1 MNENAAGGIVTSVA
15 TENANEVTV
24 DDDRFEVADG
34 NLKLTVGTALNFESD
49 TSPIEVTITASGDG
63 ESDAHVVSV
72 SINDVN
78 EAPTIS
84 VAAMTTDEAMAAGVD
99 PDLMVAEDSDGSI
112 PGAVVAHIELSDEDT
127 GNTHTLTVSDD
138 RFEAIQAFGQW
149 WLKLKEGADL
159 DYETEDTITLTVT
172 VTDSGDPA
180 LSTDSAEVTITV
192 TNVDEAPSAPEVRDG
207 SFSIAENT
215 AGAVITSLADS
226 TDPEGDDITYSVDD
240 ERFEITSGLV
250 LKLKDGMSLNFEDGA
265 SVDLVVSASD
275 PADNSSQTTV
285 TLTVGDLNEA
295 PSVTADD
302 HAVDENVAG
311 SGLGAITP
319 SDPDAG
325 DTLTIELSGDD
336 RFEARQDDQ
345 GGWWVAL
352 KDGESL
358 DYETDQ
364 SIMLTVTVTDAAG
377 LSASTDVTITVNDV
391 NENPSIDVRDG
402 EVVPEV
408 GATSSLTVDE
418 NAMGADLPPLALIE
432 VMDPDAADAGM
443 LTGDDGMMATSVDD
457 DRFEVKLDSVGGL
470 WLALKADQ
478 SLDHEAETAGTVDV
492 TVTFTDSAGNT
503 ASEVATVMITDLNEA
518 PSVMVQDGAT
528 PGGVEASSTVDEN
541 VAGAILGEILITDPD
556 DGDTVT
562 PSVTDDRF
570 EVTQDDGG
578 WWLKLKDDASLNY
591 EDSAT
596 VDVTVTVTDAEGL
609 TAETVAMITVND
621 IGESPTAPMP
631 RATEL
636 SVDENVAGDVVT
648 VLDSS
653 DPQDDAFTFQVNDS
667 RFEVNDEGVL
677 KLKDDMALDHEA
689 VSSIDL
695 ELTATDEL
703 GHVSSVTAVTV
714 MVNDM
719 NEKPIAVGMID
730 DIAANAGRETD
741 IPVDLTALFSDPD
754 DGDAIVRWELSGNPS
769 WLGLSVEYTTDGN
782 GNEQVIGHLR
792 GTPPT
797 TGDESAAAHGVTITA
812 SDAGG
817 ASGETTFHVVVDD
830 LNDDVTGVNLLD
842 DNGNSIVEVEVDENN
857 ASGVVLGE
865 ITVDDQDHPSH
876 PNGMH
881 LVVVNDPRFEIKIDD
896 QGGYWLALKEGV
908 SLNHE
913 HPTENGVVDVV
924 VTAID
929 MNGEQNSAAAQAR
942 GADRYKGTQDSATF
956 TVVVN
961 DVNDA
966 PKAGTIGNWWVTVD
980 DSIDQADEVNAG
992 ALLSV
997 SLETA
1002 DDDFP
1007 AFTDDD
1013 LDAGDRL
1020 TYSISGAS
1028 WVEIDENTG
1037 DITNVKGILPGRGV
1051 HRVTVTATDSDG
1063 ESASASFNINV
1074 AHSDAAADG
1083 TLTGD
1088 NAGPKAND
1096 ATGNYKENSGEVRVA
1111 TFTVTDLDQDIPD
1124 HPFAIKSVE
1133 IIRVQNA
1140 DALTVN
1146 DDGSTATGTPDSLN
1160 SIDDADTTLV
1170 NEAQVTAGYG
1180 GAFRLSDPIKNGATW
1195 TYHIYARD
1203 TDPKTSVN
1211 TLSRLSHEDVEEISI
1226 TVRVTDGTGATDDA
1240 EIDIN
1245 INNVNEAPTVVRATP
1260 SNPTGTL
1267 LSDGTADTPGN
1278 LRVNQS
1284 EGNKVVLYINLES
1297 LWTDD
1302 ATDADDLIFGASS
1315 SASWIEILYGP
1326 GKWDDIIKGPDG
1338 NTGGGDD
1345 LTWGTP
1351 GGTNVG
1357 RQVGTAPTGATDDSW
1372 VVIVEIDRTDRN
1384 TQGDQGSFTLTARD
1398 AGGATGSVTVP
1409 VTVTDENEA
1418 IGANAVSIS
1427 GSTRE
1432 GSTLRATFNENRDPD
1447 LAGAESAAIV
1457 LYTWYSGDATSQT
1470 DVIQRGTSNELSLTQ
1485 ANVDDYIRVQVTY
1498 YEVFKGQF
1506 VSNTAGTVED
1516 TTERAISNT
1525 PNDGV
1530 GSFTIMAGANMLTAA
1545 AVVADG
1551 DYGRAG
1557 VPAANITYSWQMSAN
1572 GVGGWINVADD
1583 DTDPTNNN
1591 VLDLD
1596 DGEGQYYRAV
1606 ATYNANNDD
1615 DGVDTTTEEMES
1627 VYSHAVRVADIRDT
1641 ANDDTPPTGPTETPA
1656 QLTPSGSA
1664 FPGGTL
1670 SVIDQGLSSVQWQ
1683 VQRGPNWV
1691 DIPGATGRDLSVTS
1705 ELAGSSVRALA
1716 TYDSTDPNN
1725 PGVTAIVD
1733 STPAAV
1739 GGQPSGTAPPSAVAD
1754 YPITGSVMGS
1764 GHARTATANAGDGVL
1779 SGHTVTIT
1787 DMVPLRSLFQDPDTA
1802 RLTYTAASTTTT
1814 ISGGTNANGS
1824 FVAQV
1829 DSGVLVLDL
1838 ISGDLTYVS
1847 DQLRNHDGDP
1857 ADGTGNVLN
1866 LDITADDSGNAGGTS
1881 RTSAAN
1887 TFGDV
1892 VIRINVAPTGIN
1904 FTATNVTAA
1913 AGSNLVNTDLD
1924 LTEDIFGT
1932 GNTLAEVTLNEE
1944 VTSRSGEVLATIDVL
1959 DQNSRLDPFG
1969 THDVTVTGDDRFMI
1983 THTGN
1988 SVLGDSDF
1996 DGSTWELRL
2005 VRGAKFD
2012 FETDGRDLASTVD
2025 ADGDGN
2031 PANDKQIMLTL
2042 MATDGGGLSTPTPN
2056 ASLGYSAINLVV
2068 TLVNNTV
2075 DDPARPG
2082 ATETPGLKDDEGDGT
2097 GSPGTT
2103 DDADDTTDN
2112 TDDNETDGGD
2122 PTPPPPGMSLGG
2134 LIEDFIGNMD
2144 QGEAD
2149 LLEDYLLTIDDGL
2162 DIA

>member
-1 MNENAAGGIVTSVA
+1 MITADAEASVDENASGGTLVSVE
-15 TENANEVTV
+15 TENATEVTV
-24 DDDRFEVADG
+24 DNDNFEIADG
-34 NLKLTVGTALNFESD
+34 NLKLKDDVSLDFEADGPSV
-49 TSPIEVTITASGDG
+49 EVTITASGEG
-63 ESDAHVVSV
+63 ESA
-72 SINDVN
+72 
-78 EAPTIS
+78 
-84 VAAMTTDEAMAAGVD
+84 
-99 PDLMVAEDSDGSI
+99 
-112 PGAVVAHIELSDEDT
+112 
-127 GNTHTLTVSDD
+127 TH
-138 RFEAIQAFGQW
+138 
-149 WLKLKEGADL
+149 
-159 DYETEDTITLTVT
+159 TVT
-172 VTDSGDPA
+172 VTVND
-180 LSTDSAEVTITV
+180 
-192 TNVDEAPSAPEVRDG
+192 VDEAPSPPELRDG
-207 SFSIAENT
+207 ALSVDENDE
-215 AGAVITSLADS
+215 GAVLTSLADS
-226 TDPEGDDITYSVDD
+226 TDPEGDDISYSVDND
-240 ERFEITSGLV
+240 KFEITDGLV
-250 LKLKDGMSLNFEDGA
+250 LKLKDGMYLDHEAGA
-265 SVDLVVSASD
+265 TVDLVISASD
-275 PADNSSQTTV
+275 PAGNTSETTV
-285 TLTVGDLNEA
+285 TVTVNNVNEA
-295 PSVTADD
+295 PSVMADD

-311 SGLGAITP
+311 AGLGAIMP

-325 DTLTIELSGDD
+325 DTHTIEVSGDE
-336 RFEARQDDQ
+336 RFEARQDDM

-364 SIMLTVTVTDAAG
+364 SIVLTVTVTDAGG
-377 LSASTDVTITVNDV
+377 LSASTDVTIMVNDV
-391 NENPSIDVRDG
+391 NEAPSIDVRDG

-418 NAMGADLPPLALIE
+418 NAMGADLPPLALID

-457 DRFEVKLDSVGGL
+457 DRFEVKQDPAGGL

-478 SLDHEAETAGTVDV
+478 SLDHEAEDGSVDV

-503 ASEVATVMITDLNEA
+503 ASATAIVMITDVNEA
-518 PSVMVQDGAT
+518 PSVMLQDGTT

-541 VAGAILGEILITDPD
+541 VAGAILGEIVIEDPD

-570 EVTQDDGG
+570 EVTQDDDGG

-596 VDVTVTVTDAEGL
+596 VDVTVTVTDAAGL

-636 SVDENVAGDVVT
+636 SVDENVAGDEVT

-653 DPQDDAFTFQVNDS
+653 DPQGDAFTFQVNDS

-677 KLKDDMALDHEA
+677 KLKDNVALDHEA

-703 GHVSSVTAVTV
+703 GHVSSVTSVTV

-719 NEKPIAVGMID
+719 NENPIAVGMVD
-730 DIAANAGRETD
+730 DIAANAGREID
-741 IPVDLTALFSDPD
+741 VSVDLTGLFSDPD
-754 DGDAIVRWELSGNPS
+754 DGDAVVRWELSGNPL
-769 WLGLSVEYTTDGN
+769 WLGLSVEYTTDDN
-782 GNEQVIGHLR
+782 GNDQVIGHLR

-797 TGDESAAAHGVTITA
+797 TGPESAAAHMVTLTA
-812 SDAGG
+812 SDVGG

-842 DNGNSIVEVEVDENN
+842 DNGNSIVEVEVDEND

-929 MNGEQNSAAAQAR
+929 MNGEQNSAVAQAR
-942 GADRYKGTQDSATF
+942 GAPRYKGTQDSATF

-966 PKAGTIGNWWVTVD
+966 PKAGTIGNWWVTVN

-1013 LDAGDRL
+1013 LNAGDRL

-1074 AHSDAAADG
+1074 AHSDTAADG

-1088 NAGPKAND
+1088 NKEPTANN
-1096 ATGNYKENSGEVRVA
+1096 ATGNYNENSGEVRVA

-1140 DALTVN
+1140 DALSVN
-1146 DDGSTATGTPDSLN
+1146 DDGSTATGTPDPLN
-1160 SIDDADTTLV
+1160 SIDDAGTTLV
-1170 NEAQVTAGYG
+1170 NEAQGTAGYG

-1203 TDPKTSVN
+1203 TDPRASVN
-1211 TLSRLSHEDVEEISI
+1211 TLTRLNREEVEEISI

-1245 INNVNEAPTVVRATP
+1245 INNVNEAPTVVGATS

-1267 LSDGTADTPGN
+1267 LSAGTAGSPGN

-1284 EGNKVVLYINLES
+1284 EDNKVVLYINLES

-1302 ATDADDLIFGASS
+1302 ATDSDDLIFGASS

-1326 GKWDDIIKGPDG
+1326 GEWDDIIKGPDG

-1357 RQVGTAPTGATDDSW
+1357 RTVGTTPSGATDDSW

-1384 TQGDQGSFTLTARD
+1384 TQDDRGSFTLTARD
-1398 AGGATGSVTVP
+1398 AGGAMGSVTVP

-1418 IGANAVSIS
+1418 IGANAVGIS

-1447 LAGAESAAIV
+1447 LAGAQSAAVVI
-1457 LYTWYSGDATSQT
+1457 YTWHEGTVAANGTFSSSA
-1470 DVIQRGTSNELSLTQ
+1470 VIQRGTSNELSLTQ
-1485 ANVDDYIRVQVTY
+1485 DHVDSHIQVQVTY
-1498 YEVFKGQF
+1498 YEVFNGQF
-1506 VSNTAGTVED
+1506 VSSTAGTVED
-1516 TTERAISNT
+1516 VTERAVSNT

-1530 GSFTIMAGANMLTAA
+1530 GAFTITAGANTLTAA
-1545 AVVADG
+1545 AVVQDG
-1551 DYGRAG
+1551 DYGSPG
-1557 VPAANITYSWQMSAN
+1557 VVAAANITYSWQVSAN
-1572 GVGGWINVADD
+1572 GVGGWRDVDQTG
-1583 DTDPTNNN
+1583 DTDGTAT
-1591 VLDLD
+1591 LTLD

-1606 ATYNANNDD
+1606 ATYNANDDD
-1615 DGVDTTTEEMES
+1615 DGDAATTEEMES
-1627 VYSHAVRVADIRDT
+1627 VYSHAVRVADLRDT
-1641 ANDDTPPTGPTETPA
+1641 AADGPPTGPNETPGA
-1656 QLTPSGSA
+1656 LTPAGSA

-1670 SVIDQGLSSVQWQ
+1670 SVSDRGLSSVQWQ

-1691 DIPGATGRDLSVTS
+1691 DIPGATGDLSVTS
-1705 ELAGSSVRALA
+1705 ALAGSSVRALA

-1725 PGVTAIVD
+1725 PGVTAIVAS
-1733 STPAAV
+1733 STAAV
-1739 GGQPSGTAPPSAVAD
+1739 GGQPSGTATPSAVAD
-1754 YPITGSVMGS
+1754 YEITGSVMGS
-1764 GHARTATANAGDGVL
+1764 GHARRAADNTGDGVL

-1787 DMVPLRSLFQDPDTA
+1787 DTVPLRSLFQDPDTTE
-1802 RLTYTAASTTTT
+1802 LTFTAASTTTSLT
-1814 ISGGTNANGS
+1814 GGGSANGS
-1824 FVAQV
+1824 YVAQV
-1829 DSGVLVLDL
+1829 ASGVLVLDL
-1838 ISGDLTYVS
+1838 SSGELTYVS

-1857 ADGTGNVLN
+1857 N
-1866 LDITADDSGNAGGTS
+1866 
-1881 RTSAAN
+1881 
-1887 TFGDV
+1887 
-1892 VIRINVAPTGIN
+1892 
-1904 FTATNVTAA
+1904 
-1913 AGSNLVNTDLD
+1913 
-1924 LTEDIFGT
+1924 
-1932 GNTLAEVTLNEE
+1932 
-1944 VTSRSGEVLATIDVL
+1944 
-1959 DQNSRLDPFG
+1959 
-1969 THDVTVTGDDRFMI
+1969 DRFMI
-1983 THTGN
+1983 THTGYTGLPT
-1988 SVLGDSDF
+1988 SRDDRL
-1996 DGSTWELRL
+1996 GSTWEVRL
-2005 VRGAKFD
+2005 KPGEKLD
-2012 FETDGRDLASTVD
+2012 YETQE
-2025 ADGDGN
+2025 ADGMDPITTG
-2031 PANDKQIMLTL
+2031 KQIVLTL
-2042 MATDGGGLSTPTPN
+2042 TATDGGGLSTPSGAGTSPITLTITIGCHDWRPDTDPPAEVPRTTCPVWRTTRTP
-2056 ASLGYSAINLVV
+2056 
-2068 TLVNNTV
+2068 
-2075 DDPARPG
+2075 DPP
-2082 ATETPGLKDDEGDGT
+2082 TDDERT
-2097 GSPGTT
+2097 
-2103 DDADDTTDN
+2103 DDTTDG
-2112 TDDNETDGGD
+2112 DTDGGD
-2122 PTPPPPGMSLGG
+2122 HTPPPPGMSLGG
-2134 LIEDFIGNMD
+2134 IIEDFIDNMD
-2144 QGEAD
+2144 QGEQD

-2162 DIA
+2162 DIL